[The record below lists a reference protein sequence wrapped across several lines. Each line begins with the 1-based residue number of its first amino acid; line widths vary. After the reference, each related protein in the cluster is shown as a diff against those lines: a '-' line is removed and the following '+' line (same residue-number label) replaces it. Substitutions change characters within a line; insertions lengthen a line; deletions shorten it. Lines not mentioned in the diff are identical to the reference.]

1 VQRQVQPPLVR
12 YGYAILVVI
21 TALALRAF
29 DLEGHRDTQ
38 DGQLAV
44 TIS

>member
-1 VQRQVQPPLVR
+1 MVR
-12 YGYAILVVI
+12 DGYAILVVI
-21 TALALRAF
+21 IARGAAPALRAF